1 MLHHAAT
8 NTAGI
13 VVSTVLPGLVVLPVL
28 GLVRLP
34 LEIALAL
41 LIIVATRGRLSYER
55 YRRETAA
62 DGPGPR
68 RESTLVPG
76 AAPRTISSAR

>member
-34 LEIALAL
+34 LEVALVL
-41 LIIVATRGRLSYER
+41 LIIVDAWPPSYER

-62 DGPGPR
+62 DGPWPQ
-68 RESTLVPG
+68 
-76 AAPRTISSAR
+76 A

>member
-13 VVSTVLPGLVVLPVL
+13 VVSTVLPGLVMLPVL

-41 LIIVATRGRLSYER
+41 LIIVATRGRLSYEALSAGDR
-55 YRRETAA
+55 GRRPWPQA
-62 DGPGPR
+62 
-68 RESTLVPG
+68 
-76 AAPRTISSAR
+76 

>member
-13 VVSTVLPGLVVLPVL
+13 VVSTVLPGTAVLPAL
-28 GLVRLP
+28 GQVRLP

-41 LIIVATRGRLSYER
+41 LIIFATRGGLSYER

-62 DGPGPR
+62 DGSWPQ
-68 RESTLVPG
+68 
-76 AAPRTISSAR
+76 AISPAR